1 VAPAEVPDGVVE
13 EIRQT
18 FRLLRRPQPG
28 PQQILGRITRVAEL
42 G

>member
-1 VAPAEVPDGVVE
+1 VALAEIADGVVE

-28 PQQILGRITRVAEL
+28 PQQIRGRIIRVAEL